1 MQPCNGIATETPDH
15 DQPTI
20 STLVKNQY
28 KYIMPVIVIYSHIEL
43 QINECINVG
52 VYPCIYTIDVIL
64 VFVFIIKYS
73 E

>member
-1 MQPCNGIATETPDH
+1 
-15 DQPTI
+15 
-20 STLVKNQY
+20 
-28 KYIMPVIVIYSHIEL
+28 MPVIVIYSHIEL